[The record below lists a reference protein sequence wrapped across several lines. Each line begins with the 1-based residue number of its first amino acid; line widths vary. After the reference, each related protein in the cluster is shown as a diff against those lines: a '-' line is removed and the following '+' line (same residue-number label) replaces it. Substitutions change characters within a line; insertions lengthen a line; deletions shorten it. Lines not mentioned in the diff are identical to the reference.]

1 MPFTPP
7 NADTRQHVR
16 GTLVP
21 TNPDV
26 VTAATPLAIYNAI
39 RDNGLIISIDT
50 TETRWGRGII
60 DINSNTRAFGGHHV
74 ALLFISML
82 NKFLQVK
89 EVSELGLK
97 GNLMI
102 VTDTSTIPSIFQVRV
117 ENGTVT
123 YQQANIGWDEPVTVE
138 PAPPVTTAP
147 FCEHCDN

>member
-21 TNPDV
+21 MNPDA
-26 VTAATPLAIYNAI
+26 VTESTPVAIYNAI

-50 TETRWGRGII
+50 KETRWASGII

-74 ALLFISML
+74 GLLFISML
-82 NKFLQVK
+82 DKFLRTTGVA
-89 EVSELGLK
+89 ELGLK
-97 GNLMI
+97 GKLMI
-102 VTDTSTIPSIFQVRV
+102 VTDTSTIPSIFQVSV
-117 ENGTVT
+117 ESGTVT

-138 PAPPVTTAP
+138 PQPPATSAP
-147 FCEHCDN
+147 FCAHCNY